1 MGFGTG
7 GQHDGGWGLR
17 SRFAMGARVVR
28 WEMDLSDA
36 DQIFSE
42 VARDK
47 QPVCIS
53 SNERKE
59 GERVHAINGEENP
72 RAVRGM
78 DA

>member
-1 MGFGTG
+1 MG
-7 GQHDGGWGLR
+7 L
-17 SRFAMGARVVR
+17 RFAMEARVVR

-36 DQIFSE
+36 DLIFSE
-42 VARDK
+42 GRDK

-72 RAVRGM
+72 WAVRCM
-78 DA
+78 AA